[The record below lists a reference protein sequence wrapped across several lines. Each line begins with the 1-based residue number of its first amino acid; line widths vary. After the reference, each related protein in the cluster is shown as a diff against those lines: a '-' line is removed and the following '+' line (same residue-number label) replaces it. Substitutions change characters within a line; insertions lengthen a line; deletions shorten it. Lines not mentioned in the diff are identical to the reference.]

1 MEEHDDQAHR
11 PPATFKGLLQLDA
24 FTYHSSQST
33 SSSSS
38 PRRNPVRAASTV
50 LPVLRSAASK
60 KPSTSRPQ
68 KHPAHST
75 TTITTTTS
83 SSPSSPT
90 PKKRK
95 TSRNRPPSGYAPP
108 SQYAHLPLLPDALA
122 PNLLILF
129 IGLNPGISTALT
141 GHAYAHPTNLFW
153 KLLHTSGIT
162 PRRCHAHEDAHMPAL
177 YRLGL
182 TNIVSRPTRNGS
194 ELSKAEMDNGVAILE
209 EKAARWRPECVCV
222 VGKSIWESIWRV
234 RHGKG
239 VRRHE
244 FRYGWQDEGENMGV
258 VEEGQG
264 EGQEREPWGGAR
276 VFVAPSTSGLAAT
289 LAPKEKERLWG
300 ELGSWVKGRRAA
312 EGKGVEDAEELMS

>member
-24 FTYHSSQST
+24 FTYHSSQTT

-38 PRRNPVRAASTV
+38 PRRNPVRAASTI
-50 LPVLRSAASK
+50 LPVLRSATPK

-75 TTITTTTS
+75 TITTTTS
-83 SSPSSPT
+83 SPSSSSPT

-122 PNLLILF
+122 PNLFILF

-258 VEEGQG
+258 VEEGQ
-264 EGQEREPWGGAR
+264 EREPWGGAR

-312 EGKGVEDAEELMS
+312 EGKGGEDEEELMS

>member
-1 MEEHDDQAHR
+1 MEEHHHQAHR
-11 PPATFKGLLQLDA
+11 PPATFKGLLQLDT

-38 PRRNPVRAASTV
+38 TRHNPVRAAETV
-50 LPVLRSAASK
+50 LPVSRSAASK
-60 KPSTSRPQ
+60 KLSTSRPQ
-68 KHPAHST
+68 KRPAHST
-75 TTITTTTS
+75 TTTITTAS
-83 SSPSSPT
+83 T
-90 PKKRK
+90 PKQRK
-95 TSRNRPPSGYAPP
+95 TSQTRPPSGYAPP
-108 SQYAHLPLLPDALA
+108 SQYAHLLPLPDALG

-182 TNIVSRPTRNGS
+182 TNIVYRPTRNGS
-194 ELSKAEMDNGVAILE
+194 ELSKAEMDNGVATLE

-264 EGQEREPWGGAR
+264 QGQEGEPWGGAR

-300 ELGSWVKGRRAA
+300 ELGSWVKRRRTA
-312 EGKGVEDAEELMS
+312 EGEDAEELMS

>member
-50 LPVLRSAASK
+50 LTVSRSAASK

-68 KHPAHST
+68 KRPAHST
-75 TTITTTTS
+75 TTTTTS
-83 SSPSSPT
+83 SPSSSPT

-95 TSRNRPPSGYAPP
+95 TSRTRPPSGYAPP

-244 FRYGWQDEGENMGV
+244 FRYGWQDEGENMGI

-264 EGQEREPWGGAR
+264 QEGEPWGGAR

-312 EGKGVEDAEELMS
+312 EGEDAEELMMS

>member
-60 KPSTSRPQ
+60 TLSTSRPQ
-68 KHPAHST
+68 KRPAHPT
-75 TTITTTTS
+75 TTTTS
-83 SSPSSPT
+83 SSSSSSSPT

-95 TSRNRPPSGYAPP
+95 TSRTRPPSGYAPP

-209 EKAARWRPECVCV
+209 EKAARL
-222 VGKSIWESIWRV
+222 K
-234 RHGKG
+234 
-239 VRRHE
+239 
-244 FRYGWQDEGENMGV
+244 
-258 VEEGQG
+258 
-264 EGQEREPWGGAR
+264 
-276 VFVAPSTSGLAAT
+276 
-289 LAPKEKERLWG
+289 
-300 ELGSWVKGRRAA
+300 
-312 EGKGVEDAEELMS
+312 

>member
-38 PRRNPVRAASTV
+38 PRRNPVRAAPTV
-50 LPVLRSAASK
+50 LPVSRSAASK
-60 KPSTSRPQ
+60 TLSTSRPQ
-68 KHPAHST
+68 KRPAHPT
-75 TTITTTTS
+75 TTTTTS
-83 SSPSSPT
+83 SSSSSSPT

-95 TSRNRPPSGYAPP
+95 TSRTHPPSGYAPP

-244 FRYGWQDEGENMGV
+244 FRYGWQDEGENMGI

-264 EGQEREPWGGAR
+264 QEGEPWGGAR

-312 EGKGVEDAEELMS
+312 EGEDAEELMMS